1 MNAMTLSICVD
12 DYPHTKALH
21 RGETASE
28 TLRLAMQ
35 VVKPITK
42 AFAPMLREGRF
53 DISEMA
59 IATFLMAKA
68 AGRDLVLLPL
78 VVAERFQETAI
89 FCRAGKGIES
99 PADLAGKCVGVRAYS
114 QTTGMWIRGVLQ
126 ESYGLCADAMR
137 WVTFEDAHEPSFRD
151 PPWVR
156 RATSEESL
164 IGMFESGAVD
174 AAIMGFELPAGED
187 VRTVFPDPAAAGAAF
202 HARYGFKPVN
212 HLVEMKA
219 ANARAAA
226 LVAEVLRQFNAA
238 GTAPLSRAALNPALT
253 LASRWC
259 ADQGLMAR
267 PLSLDEI
274 WAGLPA
280 AVG

>member
-1 MNAMTLSICVD
+1 MV
-12 DYPHTKALH
+12 
-21 RGETASE
+21 
-28 TLRLAMQ
+28 
-35 VVKPITK
+35 
-42 AFAPMLREGRF
+42 REGRF

-78 VVAERFQETAI
+78 VVAERFQETAM
-89 FCRAGKGIES
+89 FCRAGRGIET
-99 PADLAGKCVGVRAYS
+99 PADLAGKRIGVRAYS

-126 ESYGLCADAMR
+126 ESFGLRADAMR

-151 PPWVR
+151 PPWVQ
-156 RATSEESL
+156 RASAGETL
-164 IGMFESGAVD
+164 NGMFESGALD
-174 AAIMGFELPAGED
+174 AAIMGFELPAGDD
-187 VRTVFPDPAAAGAAF
+187 VRTVFPDPTAAGAAF
-202 HARYGFKPVN
+202 QARYGFKPVN
-212 HLVEMKA
+212 HLVVIKGA
-219 ANARAAA
+219 HARDAA

-238 GTAPLSRAALNPALT
+238 GTAPRSRAALNPALE

-280 AVG
+280 AVA

>member
-28 TLRLAMQ
+28 TLTLTMQ

-78 VVAERFQETAI
+78 VLAERFQETAI

-99 PADLAGKCVGVRAYS
+99 PADLAGKCIGVRAYS
-114 QTTGMWIRGVLQ
+114 QTTGMWIRGILQ
-126 ESYGLCADAMR
+126 ASFGLRADAMR

-174 AAIMGFELPAGED
+174 AAIMGFELPAGDD

-202 HARYGFKPVN
+202 QARYGFKPVN
-212 HLVEMKA
+212 HLVVMKGA
-219 ANARAAA
+219 HARDAV
-226 LVAEVLRQFNAA
+226 LVTEVLRQFSAA
-238 GTAPLSRAALNPALT
+238 GTKPRSRAALNPALT

-280 AVG
+280 AVA

>member
-1 MNAMTLSICVD
+1 MNAATLSICVD
-12 DYPHTKALH
+12 DYPHTMALH

-28 TLRLAMQ
+28 TLKLAMQ
-35 VVKPITK
+35 VVKPISK
-42 AFAPMLREGRF
+42 AFAPMVREGRF

-78 VVAERFQETAI
+78 VVAERFQETAM
-89 FCRAGKGIES
+89 FCRAGRGIES
-99 PADLAGKCVGVRAYS
+99 PADLAGKRVGVRAYS

-126 ESYGLCADAMR
+126 ESFGLRADAMR

-151 PPWVR
+151 PPWVQ
-156 RATSEESL
+156 RASANETL
-164 IGMFESGAVD
+164 NGMFESGALD
-174 AAIMGFELPAGED
+174 AAIMGFELPAGDD

-202 HARYGFKPVN
+202 QARYGFKPVN
-212 HLVEMKA
+212 HLVVMKGA
-219 ANARAAA
+219 YARDAA

-238 GTAPLSRAALNPALT
+238 GTAPRSRAALNPALE

-259 ADQGLMAR
+259 ADQGLMA
-267 PLSLDEI
+267 
-274 WAGLPA
+274 
-280 AVG
+280 

>member
-1 MNAMTLSICVD
+1 MTLSICVD

-28 TLRLAMQ
+28 TLTLTMQ

-78 VVAERFQETAI
+78 VLAERFQETAI

-99 PADLAGKCVGVRAYS
+99 PADLAGKCIGVRAYS
-114 QTTGMWIRGVLQ
+114 QTTGMWIRGILQ
-126 ESYGLCADAMR
+126 ASFGLRADAMR

-174 AAIMGFELPAGED
+174 AAIMGFELPAGDD

-202 HARYGFKPVN
+202 QARYGFKPVN
-212 HLVEMKA
+212 HLVVMKGA
-219 ANARAAA
+219 HARDAV
-226 LVAEVLRQFNAA
+226 LVTEVLRQFSAA
-238 GTAPLSRAALNPALT
+238 GTKPRSRAALNPALT

-280 AVG
+280 AVA

>member
-21 RGETASE
+21 RGETASDA
-28 TLRLAMQ
+28 LNLAMQ
-35 VVKPITK
+35 VVKPISK
-42 AFAPMLREGRF
+42 AFAPMVREGRF

-78 VVAERFQETAI
+78 VVAERFQETAM
-89 FCRAGKGIES
+89 FCRAGRGINS
-99 PADLAGKCVGVRAYS
+99 PADLAGKRVGVRAYS

-126 ESYGLCADAMR
+126 ESFGLRADAMQ

-151 PPWVR
+151 PSWVR
-156 RATSEESL
+156 RATGSETL
-164 IGMFESGAVD
+164 NGMFDSGALD
-174 AAIMGFELPAGED
+174 AAIMGFELPADDD
-187 VRTVFPDPAAAGAAF
+187 VRTVFPDPAAAGVAF
-202 HARYGFKPVN
+202 QARYGFKPVN
-212 HLVEMKA
+212 HLVVMKGA
-219 ANARAAA
+219 HARDSA

-238 GTAPLSRAALNPALT
+238 GTKPRSRAALNPALT

-274 WAGLPA
+274 WAGLPE

>member
-1 MNAMTLSICVD
+1 
-12 DYPHTKALH
+12 
-21 RGETASE
+21 
-28 TLRLAMQ
+28 
-35 VVKPITK
+35 K
-42 AFAPMLREGRF
+42 AFAPMVREGRF

-59 IATFLMAKA
+59 IATFLMTKA

-78 VVAERFQETAI
+78 VVAERFQETAM
-89 FCRAGKGIES
+89 FCRAGRGIET
-99 PADLAGKCVGVRAYS
+99 PADLAGKRIGVRAYS
-114 QTTGMWIRGVLQ
+114 QTTGMWIRGVLK
-126 ESYGLCADAMR
+126 ESFGLRTDAMR

-151 PPWVR
+151 PAWVQ
-156 RATSEESL
+156 RASAGETL
-164 IGMFESGAVD
+164 NGMFESGALD
-174 AAIMGFELPAGED
+174 AAIMGFELPAGDD
-187 VRTVFPDPAAAGAAF
+187 VRTVFPEPAAAGAAF
-202 HARYGFKPVN
+202 QARYGFKPVN
-212 HLVEMKA
+212 HLVVMKGA
-219 ANARAAA
+219 HARDAA

-238 GTAPLSRAALNPALT
+238 GTNPRSRAALNPALE